1 MGINYEPIENTC
13 GCTQRVGEKIVEFD
27 GEMLCE
33 ECFLDKMWDLIKH
46 RDVEILAQLVGS
58 TCWEVE

>member
-13 GCTQRVGEKIVEFD
+13 GCTQCAGDKIIEFD
-27 GEMLCE
+27 GKMLCE
-33 ECFLDKMWDLIKH
+33 ECFLDEIWDLIKH

-58 TCWEVE
+58 ECYEVE